1 MEKFLLSVVMVL
13 VILYGNGASA
23 KVEKLYLPLLSN
35 YYCPNQH
42 LSLNFLSFGDSITG
56 CFYDSYYG
64 WADPPIFPDCGYE
77 RRVYDRLNQEYGFC
91 PGKLAFFNYATGGET
106 TSGGLDRFY
115 DTIMHPEQD
124 QHRLYPQT
132 AAVTLPNLV
141 IIMEGSNDLNQG
153 VSDFLIEIN
162 LRSMVDL
169 AQKAGKQVIIATL
182 PPSFDPDPLERQ
194 QRIPAFNSRIPVIAS
209 DYNIPVADVYSRLY
223 GHPEWMSE
231 DGLHLS
237 GAGFDQMADVFYQA
251 IVDLLFP

>member
-1 MEKFLLSVVMVL
+1 
-13 VILYGNGASA
+13 
-23 KVEKLYLPLLSN
+23 
-35 YYCPNQH
+35 
-42 LSLNFLSFGDSITG
+42 
-56 CFYDSYYG
+56 
-64 WADPPIFPDCGYE
+64 
-77 RRVYDRLNQEYGFC
+77 
-91 PGKLAFFNYATGGET
+91 
-106 TSGGLDRFY
+106 
-115 DTIMHPEQD
+115 MHPEQD

-182 PPSFDPDPLERQ
+182 PPTFDPDPLERQ

-223 GHPEWMSE
+223 DHPEWMSE